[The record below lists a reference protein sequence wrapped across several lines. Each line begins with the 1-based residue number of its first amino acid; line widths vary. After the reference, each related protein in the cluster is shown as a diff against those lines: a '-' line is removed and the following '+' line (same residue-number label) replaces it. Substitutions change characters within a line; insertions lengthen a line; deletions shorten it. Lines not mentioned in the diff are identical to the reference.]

1 MYLELTTQLWKF
13 WSDGEYYDY
22 TYSLCR
28 SWGNIWSGLW
38 SYQLTWFAWLTGQIY
53 DVDLL
58 SWVDTWSNSKLL
70 ITDSLFTLSHVWRNN
85 QIFVDVTSNEIIEL
99 GTQKY
104 PYKTIKAALS
114 EITNLYSYKQVNITV
129 YIKESTT
136 AYIEDDTNYI
146 LNMTSVKI
154 ISYSDTSDS
163 PSKATL
169 VPTQIP
175 QQGLS
180 KRSAFNILTTT
191 DLRLNQILKGS
202 TFTSL
207 QQILILRGSTTFV
220 IAMSNFYLDNVDA
233 RRDSVDLGK
242 SIIFIYPISLGSKYI
257 DVRNTVLNMT
267 GTIFMTS
274 DPLNGYF
281 ENIQFDTYRLK
292 DGFYFP
298 IKLKLSRSKPCKFGV
313 LQQHY
318 LLYIWKANFIFIT
331 SFDIVFWTWQFYLK

>member
-1 MYLELTTQLWKF
+1 MY
-13 WSDGEYYDY
+13 
-22 TYSLCR
+22 
-28 SWGNIWSGLW
+28 
-38 SYQLTWFAWLTGQIY
+38 
-53 DVDLL
+53 
-58 SWVDTWSNSKLL
+58 
-70 ITDSLFTLSHVWRNN
+70 SH
-85 QIFVDVTSNEIIEL
+85 
-99 GTQKY
+99 
-104 PYKTIKAALS
+104 
-114 EITNLYSYKQVNITV
+114 KQVNITV
-129 YIKESTT
+129 YIKENTT

-146 LNMTSVKI
+146 LNMTSFKI
-154 ISYSDTSDS
+154 TSYSDS

-180 KRSAFNILTTT
+180 KRYAFNLLTTI

-202 TFTSL
+202 SFTSL

-220 IAMSNFYLDNVDA
+220 ITMSNFYLDNVDA

-242 SIIFIYPISLGSKYI
+242 STIFIYPISLGSKYI

-298 IKLKLSRSKPCKFGV
+298 IS
-313 LQQHY
+313 
-318 LLYIWKANFIFIT
+318 
-331 SFDIVFWTWQFYLK
+331 